1 MERRWR
7 RRWRGERGAVAVE
20 TALVAMLLI
29 TMIYGVV
36 ETSFLYRDGLV
47 VSSASRA
54 GARTGSSLPRDPAF
68 AIAAANQVETAM
80 GRADLSRVTAVWV
93 FKANPATGLPDSG
106 NFTTCTTCV
115 KFIGSAVGLVPNGSP
130 LGWSFDSQ
138 NACTGTVDTL
148 GVYVQY
154 SYPSRL
160 GFFFKNHTLTESTVM
175 RLEPYDRTGPCKP

>member
-1 MERRWR
+1 M
-7 RRWRGERGAVAVE
+7 ERGAVAVE

-54 GARTGSSLPRDPAF
+54 GARTASSLPRDLSF
-68 AIAAANQVETAM
+68 ASAGAAQVETAM
-80 GRADLSRVTAVWV
+80 GRSDLSRVTAVWV

-115 KFIGSAVGLVPNGSP
+115 KFVGTPVGLIYSGSP
-130 LGWSFDSQ
+130 LGWDPSSQ

-160 GFFFKNHTLTESTVM
+160 GFFFKNHTLSESTVM
-175 RLEPYDRTGPCKP
+175 RLEPYDRAGACKP